1 VTERCV
7 RAGIL
12 DIHAFDGQSDTL
24 ALAMLCA
31 LIGSSL
37 WVNSAT
43 RLGMPVST
51 THSIGE
57 L

>member
-1 VTERCV
+1 MTERCV